1 MHAALHAGAAFS
13 PTLRHWLLVE
23 TSLLLVDEVEPDD
36 DETPQHEYCAPT
48 AARDDYTAT
57 RTARPRWTR
66 AVVAS
71 TTQAR

>member
-1 MHAALHAGAAFS
+1 MAAAAAAAVRVAS
-13 PTLRHWLLVE
+13 VLRE
-23 TSLLLVDEVEPDD
+23 MSGDAEEVEPDD

-66 AVVAS
+66 AVAGS